1 MDILLTAFFAVAL
14 VVIMFSLGLSLRIS
28 DFARIVRFPKAF
40 AIGLGAQLV
49 LIPVTAYVVAFIAGL
64 PPQLALGMMILSLC
78 PGGPTSNMMTKL
90 AHGDVALSIS
100 LTGVTSLVT
109 VFTMP
114 ILLRLFADHLLG
126 ISAPPISVAGLGL
139 SLFTTMTIPVVAGI
153 VLRHYAK
160 SFAIRIEKYV
170 FRGALAF
177 FSIVV
182 VGALAVNWGIFME
195 NLVRLGPSV
204 IGLNVLLIVLGLA
217 IARLF
222 GLNDAQATAIAIETG
237 VQNAALGIT
246 VGSLIV
252 ERAVELPPFSLP
264 SGVYGITMYLV
275 SLPLVYWLRMRMLRS
290 LHSAGT

>member
-1 MDILLTAFFAVAL
+1 VAI

-28 DFARIVRFPKAF
+28 DFTRIVRFPKAF
-40 AIGLGAQLV
+40 AIGLGAQLI
-49 LIPVTAYVVAFIAGL
+49 LIPVTAYGVALVVGL
-64 PPQLALGMMILSLC
+64 PPQLALGLMILSLC

-100 LTGVTSLVT
+100 LTGVTSLVS

-126 ISAPPISVAGLGL
+126 IAAPPISVAGLGL

-153 VLRHYAK
+153 VLRHYAEG
-160 SFAIRIEKYV
+160 FAIRIEKYV

-182 VGALAVNWGIFME
+182 VGALAVNWTIFME

-222 GLNDAQATAIAIETG
+222 GLTDAQATAIAIETG

-290 LHSAGT
+290 THSAET